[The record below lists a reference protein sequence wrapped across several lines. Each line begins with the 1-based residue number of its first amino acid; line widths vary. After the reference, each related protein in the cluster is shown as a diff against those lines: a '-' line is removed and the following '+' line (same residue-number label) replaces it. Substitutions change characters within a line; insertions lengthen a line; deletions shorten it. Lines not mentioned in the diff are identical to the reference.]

1 MFHRLQIYK
10 TEAIIFALLAGI
22 SISSYFVFLAASND
36 AVLNKERQWKEAR
49 VQMEKLFRQKKAE
62 KDLGQFINL
71 LEDQQHYADVI
82 NKPMLIARKYHLNVP
97 SVTYQKESVEQD
109 FLRVSFAFSVTG
121 SYEAIRRFI
130 AEIEAARSLY
140 VIEDM
145 NLGKSSK
152 EGSNL
157 ELQLKMTTLLK
168 NKP

>member
-1 MFHRLQIYK
+1 MFHRLRIYK
-10 TEAIIFALLAGI
+10 IEAVIFALLAGLLI
-22 SISSYFVFLAASND
+22 SAYFFFLAASND
-36 AVLNKERQWKEAR
+36 LALNKEHQWKETR
-49 VQMEKLFRQKKAE
+49 DQMEKLFRQKRAE

-82 NKPMLIARKYHLNVP
+82 NRPMLIARKYRLNVP

-130 AEIEAARSLY
+130 AEIESASSLY

-152 EGSNL
+152 EGSTL

-168 NKP
+168 K